1 MRDFKQYIIEG
12 VYDPNIFKAFFL
24 AGGPGSGKSWV
35 SERALSGM
43 GLKVINSDNMFANA
57 LKKERMS
64 LDFSQYDPKEIER
77 RDEIRAK
84 AKARTGVQLKMALE
98 GRLGLILDSTARD
111 VSRIQSEANTMKHI
125 GYDTFMVFVNTSLEV
140 ALKRN
145 QMRARKL
152 PDAIVITNHKQ
163 VQKNI
168 GLLQRIFGA
177 SNFVIVDNN
186 KVAEDVNP
194 SVHKAIRRMVNR
206 KPTSYQAVS
215 WIKRE
220 IAKKKK
226 KIKMG
231 KLLQFPVDRVKRP
244 VPEIEITDEQKQH
257 LKEEQFI
264 EQLTEQLSM
273 DILSVLQEN
282 VIDVKSDL
290 FLKDLG
296 ITIESIKSLLRRDFG
311 KPHPMQPITDTLIRI
326 ITLPDG
332 KKVSDINYGKIV
344 KYTHTKPKPQ
354 PKEEKTVEIDFDFEL
369 E

>member
-64 LDFSQYDPKEIER
+64 LDFSQYNPKEIER

-177 SNFVIVDNN
+177 NNFVIVDNN

-220 IAKKKK
+220 
-226 KIKMG
+226 
-231 KLLQFPVDRVKRP
+231 LQKR
-244 VPEIEITDEQKQH
+244 K
-257 LKEEQFI
+257 
-264 EQLTEQLSM
+264 
-273 DILSVLQEN
+273 
-282 VIDVKSDL
+282 
-290 FLKDLG
+290 
-296 ITIESIKSLLRRDFG
+296 R
-311 KPHPMQPITDTLIRI
+311 
-326 ITLPDG
+326 
-332 KKVSDINYGKIV
+332 
-344 KYTHTKPKPQ
+344 
-354 PKEEKTVEIDFDFEL
+354 
-369 E
+369 

>member
-64 LDFSQYDPKEIER
+64 LDFSQYNPKEIER

-84 AKARTGVQLKMALE
+84 AKTRTGVQLKMALE

-111 VSRIQSEANTMKHI
+111 ISRIESEANTMKHI

-145 QMRARKL
+145 QMRARKV
-152 PDAIVITNHKQ
+152 PDAIVISNHKQ

-168 GLLQRIFGA
+168 GLLQRIFGGR
-177 SNFVIVDNN
+177 NFVIVDNN

-220 IAKKKK
+220 LAKK
-226 KIKMG
+226 
-231 KLLQFPVDRVKRP
+231 
-244 VPEIEITDEQKQH
+244 
-257 LKEEQFI
+257 
-264 EQLTEQLSM
+264 
-273 DILSVLQEN
+273 
-282 VIDVKSDL
+282 
-290 FLKDLG
+290 
-296 ITIESIKSLLRRDFG
+296 RR
-311 KPHPMQPITDTLIRI
+311 R
-326 ITLPDG
+326 
-332 KKVSDINYGKIV
+332 
-344 KYTHTKPKPQ
+344 
-354 PKEEKTVEIDFDFEL
+354 
-369 E
+369 